1 MMYYYI
7 YMVCVVHAE
16 LMNEIKQV
24 LSGSLIIDDFLLDID
39 YQVEHT
45 YREVRTCSLS
55 DLLEFSLAWY
65 AALMCT

>member
-1 MMYYYI
+1 
-7 YMVCVVHAE
+7 MVCVVHAE

-55 DLLEFSLAWY
+55 DLLEFSLA
-65 AALMCT
+65 